1 MKRLIF
7 ILSAVS
13 LLSGCKNTTEN
24 ETSLKQI
31 KVEDL
36 NNKESYTNNANN
48 KFFIKLNTI
57 YGENGLEDYSKG
69 SEEVF
74 GEIVKQLNGSDGSE
88 YYLLKLDK
96 ILEYTERE
104 KKIPLKTSYLIIG
117 GRTVEQPLR
126 KGANKTLVNVAIVK
140 DETVLTDELL
150 DFSKAIFAGY
160 GEATEVTK

>member
-1 MKRLIF
+1 MKKI
-7 ILSAVS
+7 ITLSFVS
-13 LLSGCKNTTEN
+13 LLLGCKNNTEI
-24 ETSLKQI
+24 ETRVQQN

-36 NNKESYTNNANN
+36 NHKEKYNDNLND

-57 YGENGLEDYSKG
+57 YGENGLGDYSKG

-74 GEIVKQLNGSDGSE
+74 GEIIKQLNGSDGSE

-96 ILEYTERE
+96 TLQYTERD
-104 KKIPLKTSYLIIG
+104 KTIPLKTNYLIVG

-140 DETVLTDELL
+140 DQTLLSDELL

-160 GEATEVTK
+160 GEATELTK